1 MKPQH
6 QSALLIL
13 FAAADVSIS
22 VLSIGFYSTR
32 SFDYK
37 SIVKCLTFADGYD
50 YFISPVDF
58 VVLAFL
64 RLAFIVI
71 PLVLIARR
79 RDGVAKA
86 MLMPMIGFATFCYSY
101 ALVKFLAFSENPEL
115 MRYPGVWCSLLWSVA
130 ATLLFSLIW
139 CFVLTAHNFGYQRL
153 TSERLENDGFS
164 SEASSETAEESG
176 LFPPILL
183 RRSTIQH
190 IQTLL
195 RYCMNQ
201 WLLFTLGFVF
211 LVIYAV
217 VRVFM
222 PAYMGQVI
230 SHVVEKAGTE
240 ALLRSVLVIGALAVA
255 SALFGGL
262 LGGCFDYAT
271 ALVNRQVRLDLFRS
285 LVKQETAFFDMT
297 KPGEMV
303 SRLTADCQT
312 MSTAVSSNLNVFLR
326 NGVMLV
332 GALVFMFAMSWRLSL
347 VTFIAVPFIGF
358 ITKWYATFYDKIMEK
373 SQATVAS
380 ANNVAHEVLSTIR
393 TVRSFACERREASR
407 FEGKLDETL
416 KMDRKKALAH
426 AGFAFN
432 YELCDN
438 VILVSVLFYG
448 GHLVLSDM
456 MTTAQLITFLLY
468 QLQLGE
474 NVNNIGNVVSGLMQ
488 CVGASRKVIEYMHR
502 KPAIPNDGDLKPVV
516 SGRIE
521 FRDVHFTYPSRPG
534 SEVLKGLN
542 LIVEAG
548 RTTALVGPSGAG
560 KSSIVSLIEHFY
572 EPTSGEITIDGVGI
586 KNISHTFYHQKVAL
600 VAQEPVLYN
609 GSVRFNITYGC
620 EWATEDDML
629 RASQMANAHNFITE
643 LEHGYDTNCGD
654 KGVQLSGGQKQRIAI
669 ARALIRNPA
678 VLILDEATSALD
690 ALSEALVQEALN
702 RCSKERTVF
711 IIAHRLS
718 TIENAH
724 HIAVINRGRLE
735 QFGSHT
741 ELIADVD
748 GLYHSLVSKQ
758 ILTARIESSDAE
770 DLIES
775 YS

>member
-37 SIVKCLTFADGYD
+37 SIVKCLTFADSYD
-50 YFISPVDF
+50 YFTSPVDF

-71 PLVLIARR
+71 PLVLITRR
-79 RDGVAKA
+79 CDGVAKA

-139 CFVLTAHNFGYQRL
+139 YFVLTAHNFGYQRL
-153 TSERLENDGFS
+153 TSEQLENDGFS
-164 SEASSETAEESG
+164 SEASSETAE
-176 LFPPILL
+176 
-183 RRSTIQH
+183 
-190 IQTLL
+190 
-195 RYCMNQ
+195 
-201 WLLFTLGFVF
+201 
-211 LVIYAV
+211 
-217 VRVFM
+217 
-222 PAYMGQVI
+222 
-230 SHVVEKAGTE
+230 
-240 ALLRSVLVIGALAVA
+240 
-255 SALFGGL
+255 
-262 LGGCFDYAT
+262 
-271 ALVNRQVRLDLFRS
+271 
-285 LVKQETAFFDMT
+285 
-297 KPGEMV
+297 
-303 SRLTADCQT
+303 
-312 MSTAVSSNLNVFLR
+312 AVSSNLNVFLR

-358 ITKWYATFYDKIMEK
+358 ITKWYATYYDKIMEK

-448 GHLVLSDM
+448 GHLVLSGTVRAYM

-474 NVNNIGNVVSGLMQ
+474 NVN
-488 CVGASRKVIEYMHR
+488 YMHR
-502 KPAIPNDGDLKPVV
+502 KPAIPNDGDLKPII

-572 EPTSGEITIDGVGI
+572 EPSSGEITIDGVGI

-620 EWATEDDML
+620 EWASEDDML

-654 KGVQLSGGQKQRIAI
+654 KGVQLSVWK
-669 ARALIRNPA
+669 P
-678 VLILDEATSALD
+678 
-690 ALSEALVQEALN
+690 
-702 RCSKERTVF
+702 
-711 IIAHRLS
+711 
-718 TIENAH
+718 
-724 HIAVINRGRLE
+724 
-735 QFGSHT
+735 
-741 ELIADVD
+741 
-748 GLYHSLVSKQ
+748 Y
-758 ILTARIESSDAE
+758 
-770 DLIES
+770 
-775 YS
+775 